1 MDLLS
6 GQSTR
11 ATGVRYRCTVLEG
24 RKGNCVEE
32 VVDYVPGERF
42 ATAFPEDTWGISE
55 MLRGF
60 VVDTVLVP
68 HGDAET
74 DVVLEAYYEP
84 IGWKMRV
91 LNALFLRRL
100 MARRA
105 LRTMEGAKRLA
116 EASRQ

>member
-11 ATGVRYRCTVLEG
+11 ATGVKYRCTILEG
-24 RKGNCVEE
+24 RKGSCVEE

-60 VVDTVLVP
+60 VSIPSSCRTGMP
-68 HGDAET
+68 
-74 DVVLEAYYEP
+74 
-84 IGWKMRV
+84 
-91 LNALFLRRL
+91 RR
-100 MARRA
+100 MSSSRRTTNPSGG
-105 LRTMEGAKRLA
+105 R
-116 EASRQ
+116 